1 MLWLAQWY
9 ADKKS
14 NFLKFLQQQG
24 SNPVLQT
31 FFLIFMIFYIFEGC
45 FAREIPFYVNLLT
58 KLRKKILSVL
68 LSSYQLMYLCSAF
81 TVKKD
86 SLRSVESTDR
96 RPHC

>member
-58 KLRKKILSVL
+58 KLRKKENFVSTAKFISAHVSL
-68 LSSYQLMYLCSAF
+68 LRFYC
-81 TVKKD
+81 KK
-86 SLRSVESTDR
+86 RQPAV
-96 RPHC
+96 C